1 MSGAGRAVGRL
12 LGGAVPP
19 ALRARLSKRL
29 KARMRA
35 LLGIEPW
42 PDLAVRHPLF
52 RSPEYRSLRAAASP
66 FDVDKPGKP
75 VLERGHQASYL
86 VAKWFAEAGM
96 RSAFHAGF
104 ANGRYLFYL
113 ERLGV
118 EAGGV
123 DLPDADTTWVTIP
136 ADILEGATMRRLLRH
151 DFLTLTEADVR
162 LLWGSRTVDVL
173 FSEATFETMLPWR
186 PHGAS
191 VPGYL
196 ELTAD
201 ERRDLAERQLPAA
214 VARQKGW
221 AQSMIFIEPEPA
233 AGGAGTVFAACA
245 RLLPDFA
252 YSVWGFRPPFDRLFR
267 LSPRHPAR
275 QTLYTFTRGG
285 RLLDVLRAYA
295 APL

>member
-1 MSGAGRAVGRL
+1 MSGAGHAVGRL

-52 RSPEYRSLRAAASP
+52 RSPEYRSLRASASP

-75 VLERGHQASYL
+75 ALERGHQTSYL
-86 VAKWFAEAGM
+86 VAKWFAEARM

-113 ERLGV
+113 ERFGV

-123 DLPDADTTWVTIP
+123 DLPDVDTAWVTIP

-162 LLWGSRTVDVL
+162 PLWGSRTVDVL

-201 ERRDLAERQLPAA
+201 ERRDLAERRLPAA

-221 AQSMIFIEPEPA
+221 AQNMIFIEPEPA
-233 AGGAGTVFAACA
+233 AGGAGAVFAACA

-252 YSVWGFRPPFDRLFR
+252 YSVWGFRPPFDKLFR

>member
-1 MSGAGRAVGRL
+1 MSDAGRAVGRL
-12 LGGAVPP
+12 LREAVPP
-19 ALRARLSKRL
+19 ALRARFSKRL
-29 KARMRA
+29 KARVRA

-42 PDLAVRHPLF
+42 PDLAVRHRLF
-52 RSPEYRSLRAAASP
+52 RSSEYRSLRAAARP

-86 VAKWFAEAGM
+86 VAKWFADAGV

-123 DLPDADTTWVTIP
+123 DLPDADTAWVTVP
-136 ADILEGATMRRLLRH
+136 ADILDGATMRRLLRH
-151 DFLTLTEADVR
+151 DFLTLTPADVR
-162 LLWGSRTVDVL
+162 PLWDSGAVDVL

-186 PHGAS
+186 SRGAS

-201 ERRDLAERQLPAA
+201 ERRDLAERRLPDA
-214 VARQKGW
+214 VARLKGW
-221 AQSMIFIEPEPA
+221 AQNMVFIEPEPA
-233 AGGAGTVFAACA
+233 AGGAGAVFAACA
-245 RLLPDFA
+245 RLLPNFA
-252 YSVWGFRPPFDRLFR
+252 YSVWGFRPPFDMLFR
-267 LSPRHPAR
+267 LSPRYPTR
-275 QTLYTFTRGG
+275 QTLYTFTRHG
-285 RLLDVLRAYA
+285 RLLDALRAYA

>member
-1 MSGAGRAVGRL
+1 VTASIRS
-12 LGGAVPP
+12 
-19 ALRARLSKRL
+19 SKRL
-29 KARMRA
+29 KARVRA

-42 PDLAVRHPLF
+42 PDLAVRHRLF

-86 VAKWFAEAGM
+86 VAKWFAAAGV
-96 RSAFHAGF
+96 RSAFHVGF

-118 EAGGV
+118 ETGGV
-123 DLPDADTTWVTIP
+123 DLPDADTAWVAIP
-136 ADILEGATMRRLLRH
+136 AEILDGATMRRLLRH

-162 LLWGSRTVDVL
+162 PLWGSGTVDVL

-201 ERRDLAERQLPAA
+201 ERRDLTERRLPEA
-214 VARQKGW
+214 VARLKNW
-221 AQSMIFIEPEPA
+221 AQSMAFIEPEPA
-233 AGGAGTVFAACA
+233 AGGAGAVFAACA
-245 RLLPDFA
+245 KLLPDFA
-252 YSVWGFRPPFDRLFR
+252 YAVWGFRPPFDRLFR
-267 LSPRHPAR
+267 LSPRHPTR
-275 QTLYTFTRGG
+275 QVLYMFTRRG
-285 RLLDVLRAYA
+285 RLLDALPAYA

>member
-1 MSGAGRAVGRL
+1 MSGAGRAVVRL

-75 VLERGHQASYL
+75 VLERGNQASYL

-118 EAGGV
+118 EAGGGG
-123 DLPDADTTWVTIP
+123 LPGGGTARGTIP
-136 ADILEGATMRRLLRH
+136 PGILEGGTLRRVAGAR
-151 DFLTLTEADVR
+151 FL
-162 LLWGSRTVDVL
+162 
-173 FSEATFETMLPWR
+173 
-186 PHGAS
+186 
-191 VPGYL
+191 
-196 ELTAD
+196 
-201 ERRDLAERQLPAA
+201 
-214 VARQKGW
+214 
-221 AQSMIFIEPEPA
+221 
-233 AGGAGTVFAACA
+233 
-245 RLLPDFA
+245 
-252 YSVWGFRPPFDRLFR
+252 
-267 LSPRHPAR
+267 
-275 QTLYTFTRGG
+275 
-285 RLLDVLRAYA
+285 
-295 APL
+295 

>member
-1 MSGAGRAVGRL
+1 MSDAGRTVGRR
-12 LGGAVPP
+12 LGGAMLP
-19 ALRARLSKRL
+19 ALRARLSKQL
-29 KARMRA
+29 KARVRA

-42 PDLAVRHPLF
+42 PDLAERHPLF

-86 VAKWFAEAGM
+86 VAKWFADAGI

-123 DLPDADTTWVTIP
+123 DLPDADTVWVTIL

-162 LLWGSRTVDVL
+162 PLWGSETVNVL

-196 ELTAD
+196 ELTAG
-201 ERRDLAERQLPAA
+201 ERRDLAERRLPAA

-221 AQSMIFIEPEPA
+221 AQNMIFIEPEPA
-233 AGGAGTVFAACA
+233 AGGAGAVFAACA